1 MPMGKHY
8 GSFAKGFADSLIAM
22 MRLKMMS
29 DYYQSREA
37 MNKSRIDLNAARAE
51 FYRTKGMTGKDAQ
64 IEGWERTGRA
74 GWHTGEGGGEYKEP
88 AGDVAARAQD
98 YSKFL
103 QDQGYSKAGA
113 SAILGNWWQ
122 ENNLKGGGFGGDQG
136 TSAGGFQWH
145 DMPGSMR
152 GTEFMNW
159 AKTNG
164 LDVHDPMTSLRY
176 VAYDLNT
183 NPQWKALNS
192 ELKSTNDVDQATKN
206 FSAVYEAPKPAT
218 ANIPNRVGFARTV
231 FGGAAPTTTSKPR
244 TEKVSADEKPTH
256 AGWENIV
263 DKETPEGEQY
273 KRDHPDWMKAYRAG
287 KPPETGK
294 TAQADQNVQV
304 ASLDDTAGLA
314 EYLRLHP
321 EAVRYQDL
329 TEPGP
334 PPKAAPPSDQPTY
347 DPTTGEVIPPP
358 EDPQGIRQRF
368 VEQGMSGHP
377 SQGETAYDPTTSR
390 TRLYS
395 APDAYRPE
403 DSPRPLP
410 AGPQGPPQR
419 PPGPMDPSIIAR
431 QRGIPPAPPP
441 YGPQY
446 TPPSVATTN
455 LSERGTPYGSTG
467 PMPAR
472 VASHPYPTPPESGFP
487 PPAAAPMMPPRTTT
501 PSTAYPPSTRQ
512 GPTLPS
518 AADKP
523 APATQPVA
531 SPAGPAVTQ
540 PSNQFGG
547 GRFTMV
553 ERPNID
559 VANPRSG
566 GPPMMT
572 ALDLSHLWGPN
583 PPLAQRAPQ
592 PVSGG
597 GGAPTAANPNNPYWG
612 PNSAGRSVAGGPLM
626 PNDITGYKVAGVNA
640 PSPHP
645 DWDNAATWQDTA
657 SASRKGGPI
666 QRFAKGGIPSRP
678 TLSRS
683 AMRYDAGGPSANTGL
698 GGSADAGGGN
708 YGWGGGGAFQ
718 PAAPTA
724 AGTPTALGYQIQ
736 QEMDTLQYPGGAP
749 PGRAYSY
756 GANLDAMTP
765 DQRTWMQ
772 NARTDELQMAG
783 LPSSVQQLIY
793 NQLGPPPPTKPA
805 AATPA
810 PAPVAPTPT
819 IINPPSVQNITNYPP
834 AINDPTTTTTT
845 GAPGLPTQGV
855 KAKSY
860 DPNVDAQTGAGFA
873 NTANAGGTNYS
884 VGSNDLLKQSS
895 PGTISGTPNQQILSR
910 KGGPIQ
916 RFANGGIPSR
926 PTMKFADA
934 GVVPF
939 TTQGYQGSRTPGEQ
953 YYFSPDYIGP
963 TFNGWAGTP
972 ESQLAPNQQAWA
984 QTTQGLLGQVKA
996 GGAQDA
1002 SYWGGGGQSM
1012 SGPVD
1017 TSQIFNQ
1024 MTVMPNPIWPSTPSA
1039 PTPLNEPAPS
1049 ATNITNVP
1057 TPIAEL
1063 DPTATTT
1070 TGIPGVPNIVKA
1082 KSYDPNVDAQTGAS
1096 FANTSN
1102 AGGTNYAVGA
1112 NDLLNQTTPGQISGN
1127 QQILSR
1133 KGGPLPKR
1141 VSQRYADGG
1150 GVDQSGDVS
1159 ASALGMPPGLGQG
1172 GAQAIPPYYYN
1183 PATYAGAGA
1192 PVGKG
1197 VTQTSVPVYKAG
1209 AIPTLP
1215 MMRGGVVAFDD
1226 GGGVAPVDDTGGL
1239 QNTMYTDSMAD
1250 ERDDAQDKQDMA
1262 EDKAA
1267 MRPAPVPG
1275 QQPGFSGYFDPTT
1288 DAATPQPPVAGG
1300 GGGGQTQGPSQGP
1313 PPGLPASTPEVK
1325 DADGNPSRGFI
1336 AALTGGLH
1344 WLGEHLGLIGGAQAH
1359 PAIATDSQVQQN
1371 RLDHVNKV
1379 NMITPEQRKEINNQA
1394 DPDQVLTPFF
1404 RNMAGMEYAYKQLL
1418 SLGRDADANKMAA
1431 SILHYDQSVSQ
1442 AHSEEAAKLLY
1453 DGHTKEA
1460 VEEINRAS
1468 DALTDGRHIHAEL
1481 QPDGNVKI
1489 TGSDLNGREIWK
1501 QIAAPY
1507 AMLSQVEGMRNGS
1520 MQWQAYESQ
1529 AAKYD
1534 RTFSDMVKMRNVN
1547 RVQADKEAAA
1557 NQASEAE
1564 GAVLKRMYPPP
1575 SGDTAPP
1582 TAPTTPPPALTP
1594 VSTPALP
1601 GPGPAPSPGKSSDT
1615 TTAQT
1620 AAPPPDSDSS
1630 LLARGPTGH
1639 GGALPAQAGPN
1650 IGAAEA
1656 QPVSFEAI
1664 SARLNQQEQATYVA
1678 NQQKIEAEYIDPKT
1692 GAWRAQGPPVPQ
1704 YPATMPEFSHLPVQR
1719 QNAIMTDYGK
1729 AVTDRKNWE
1738 SQQRSEMK
1746 QRLDAANKQTQEMYV
1761 SQRAAASQQAAADRA
1776 AQSQA
1781 HADTAAMTRQK
1792 GQQTFETQKEAD
1804 AHKYATVRALTEGEL
1819 TQKFGFGKGG
1829 EDANIMTDYLGRGL
1843 LSPDDYATVAKA
1855 ASVAGADPNTMRARL
1870 SQDYSPAEQNTVWEA
1885 IYGSGKYTHDVD
1897 PNTASELI
1905 GGLVKGYYKAQP
1917 MPMPAV
1923 DDGVPRVMMPITRQ
1937 DGSMV
1942 SLVMPEQTAR
1952 NLARMSDARALMRQ
1966 QQVDKE
1972 TARKAGQ
1979 QKEWDESAPVR
1990 QQLNQPGGRFDV
2002 TPPPPTMPP
2011 SAQAPW

>member
-22 MRLKMMS
+22 MRLSMTMDLYKARE
-29 DYYQSREA
+29 DYYKAKGWALTHPHGKAATQAELDEQIRQGIVNPNYGKGVTQADAPTPKGDGYVSMADMVKLAQNAGFQGDDAAHMAALAYAESQGHIGAVGSAGEIGLTQINPHAWGAEMANSARDPQGA
-37 MNKSRIDLNAARAE
+37 FNAAYKVYQQQGWGAWSTDPSSPN
-51 FYRTKGMTGKDAQ
+51 FTPGNNGMRFIQT
-64 IEGWERTGRA
+64 
-74 GWHTGEGGGEYKEP
+74 
-88 AGDVAARAQD
+88 ARSYIAPD
-98 YSKFL
+98 
-103 QDQGYSKAGA
+103 
-113 SAILGNWWQ
+113 
-122 ENNLKGGGFGGDQG
+122 
-136 TSAGGFQWH
+136 T
-145 DMPGSMR
+145 
-152 GTEFMNW
+152 
-159 AKTNG
+159 AK
-164 LDVHDPMTSLRY
+164 
-176 VAYDLNT
+176 
-183 NPQWKALNS
+183 
-192 ELKSTNDVDQATKN
+192 
-206 FSAVYEAPKPAT
+206 
-218 ANIPNRVGFARTV
+218 
-231 FGGAAPTTTSKPR
+231 PTTTAGTTKPLPDKPIGTR
-244 TEKVSADEKPTH
+244 TVKVSADEKGVKPGWDKIVNPTTP
-256 AGWENIV
+256 AE
-263 DKETPEGEQY
+263 DKAAEAY
-273 KRDHPDWMKAYRAG
+273 KRAHPDWQKQYHAD
-287 KPPETGK
+287 KPPER
-294 TAQADQNVQV
+294 AQADQNVQV

-419 PPGPMDPSIIAR
+419 PLGPMDPSIIAR

-487 PPAAAPMMPPRTTT
+487 PPAAAAMMPPRTTT

-592 PVSGG
+592 PPSPQGRAPASVPSGQIASPPGG
-597 GGAPTAANPNNPYWG
+597 GPTPYPGPTLNPTGRIDLTGGNQPNPN
-612 PNSAGRSVAGGPLM
+612 SVRSVPTPTPPVRPPEMDWEGS
-626 PNDITGYKVAGVNA
+626 VA
-640 PSPHP
+640 
-645 DWDNAATWQDTA
+645 T
-657 SASRKGGPI
+657 ASRKGGPI

-678 TLSRS
+678 TLSSS

-772 NARTDELQMAG
+772 NARTDQLQMAG

-805 AATPA
+805 AATPV

-972 ESQLAPNQQAWA
+972 ENQLAPNQQAWA
-984 QTTQGLLGQVKA
+984 QTTQGLLGQVRA

-1024 MTVMPNPIWPSTPSA
+1024 MTVMPNPIWPSTPNA

-1049 ATNITNVP
+1049 AANITNIP
-1057 TPIAEL
+1057 TPIAQL

-1070 TGIPGVPNIVKA
+1070 TGIPGVPNIVQA

-1141 VSQRYADGG
+1141 GSQRYADGG

-1215 MMRGGVVAFDD
+1215 MVRGGVVGYDD
-1226 GGGVAPVDDTGGL
+1226 GGGVDPGAGDMAAL
-1239 QNTMYTDSMAD
+1239 QNLSYM
-1250 ERDDAQDKQDMA
+1250 DAQDER
-1262 EDKAA
+1262 EDAQNAPAA
-1267 MRPAPVPG
+1267 AAPAPVTQYNAAG
-1275 QQPGFSGYFDPTT
+1275 EPTT
-1288 DAATPQPPVAGG
+1288 DVNPNEFLQPVSTGRDSAPPSDPTIPQVSDD
-1300 GGGGQTQGPSQGP
+1300 Q
-1313 PPGLPASTPEVK
+1313 
-1325 DADGNPSRGFI
+1325 GNPSRGLI
-1336 AALTGGLH
+1336 GAITSGLH
-1344 WLGEHLGLIGGAQAH
+1344 WLGEHLGLVGGAQAH
-1359 PAIATDSQVQQN
+1359 PAIATDPQTQDRRQKYATNDPSGETYFTHQNAEELKDLADPGHQLQGMYRQIAGLEQGWKWAMSRGDTATAGRLSAAFLHYSVLASQNLSKQAADALYNGDLKKSV
-1371 RLDHVNKV
+1371 DF
-1379 NMITPEQRKEINNQA
+1379 TNQA
-1394 DPDQVLTPFF
+1394 LDAVPDGRNIRLELLPDGQTVKVTGSTLT
-1404 RNMAGMEYAYKQLL
+1404 GQQLWQQYGAAPEIL
-1418 SLGRDADANKMAA
+1418 ERATSLG
-1431 SILHYDQSVSQ
+1431 QQ
-1442 AHSEEAAKLLY
+1442 GKLQW
-1453 DGHTKEA
+1453 
-1460 VEEINRAS
+1460 N
-1468 DALTDGRHIHAEL
+1468 AL
-1481 QPDGNVKI
+1481 
-1489 TGSDLNGREIWK
+1489 
-1501 QIAAPY
+1501 
-1507 AMLSQVEGMRNGS
+1507 
-1520 MQWQAYESQ
+1520 ESQ

-1534 RTFSDMVKMRNVN
+1534 HTFAAMQKN
-1547 RVQADKEAAA
+1547 RQQNMTAGAKEQADKAAQEQA
-1557 NQASEAE
+1557 NAQIAKMGSIYDDD
-1564 GAVLKRMYPPP
+1564 G
-1575 SGDTAPP
+1575 TAPP
-1582 TAPTTPPPALTP
+1582 TAPSQPPPALTP

-1601 GPGPAPSPGKSSDT
+1601 GPGPTPSPGRSADM
-1615 TTAQT
+1615 TTAQI

-1630 LLARGPTGH
+1630 LLAHGPTGH
-1639 GGALPAQAGPN
+1639 GGALPSAPSADIPAAGAQDVDLEHNVAYQQAPIQANMNPDGSPKYFTADMHPIVGGRPMRPPPPIDQVTFKSYAPQVQAAYREREQQYQQAVQQNQKLMQADIDGRRRDIAADITSRRDLTKQTRADVAAGKRTQ
-1650 IGAAEA
+1650 A
-1656 QPVSFEAI
+1656 QI
-1664 SARLNQQEQATYVA
+1664 
-1678 NQQKIEAEYIDPKT
+1678 
-1692 GAWRAQGPPVPQ
+1692 
-1704 YPATMPEFSHLPVQR
+1704 
-1719 QNAIMTDYGK
+1719 
-1729 AVTDRKNWE
+1729 
-1738 SQQRSEMK
+1738 
-1746 QRLDAANKQTQEMYV
+1746 DAAAKLEANRQ
-1761 SQRAAASQQAAADRA
+1761 
-1776 AQSQA
+1776 
-1781 HADTAAMTRQK
+1781 ADTAK
-1792 GQQTFETQKEAD
+1792 KEAD
-1804 AHKYATVRALTEGEL
+1804 AHKYNAVRALNPTELAEKLGL
-1819 TQKFGFGKGG
+1819 GKGG
-1829 EDANIMTDYLGRGL
+1829 DDAAIRSDYLGRGL
-1843 LSPDDYATVAKA
+1843 LAPNDYAATSKA
-1855 ASVAGADPNTMRARL
+1855 ASAANADPNTMNARL
-1870 SQDYSPAEQNTVWEA
+1870 SQDYSPAELNNVWQA
-1885 IYGSGKYTHDVD
+1885 IQGTTTYTHDID
-1897 PNTASELI
+1897 PNSAAELI
-1905 GGLVKGYYKAQP
+1905 GGAVNGYNKVEPGPP
-1917 MPMPAV
+1917 MATV
-1923 DDGVPRVMMPITRQ
+1923 DDGIPRTMLTITRP
-1937 DGSMV
+1937 DGTSDN
-1942 SLVMPEQTAR
+1942 LVMRTV
-1952 NLARMSDARALMRQ
+1952 DAQNIRK
-1966 QQVDKE
+1966 VYD
-1972 TARKAGQ
+1972 ARKAVRDQQAEVEKQRAAGR
-1979 QKEWDESAPVR
+1979 QKEWDQNAPLR
-1990 QQLNQPGGRFDV
+1990 SQLNQPGGRFDV
-2002 TPPPPTMPP
+2002 TPQQPAVPQGVQT
-2011 SAQAPW
+2011 PW